1 MFLNVCKQIFH
12 ISRVRISQKVK
23 KWFNKKFSTYYFHM
37 KTKILTNFQSCNSV
51 PLSWS
56 TWKSSKDI
64 FFEYFLQ
71 IFPKTC
77 AISFAMSS
85 DNYMKW
91 KLDYFIFILHIQ
103 FFLDGLEF
111 QVNQENISRIFPHLD
126 WIRRDTVSLC
136 IQAECEKMREKCR
149 PE

>member
-1 MFLNVCKQIFH
+1 MN
-12 ISRVRISQKVK
+12 
-23 KWFNKKFSTYYFHM
+23 
-37 KTKILTNFQSCNSV
+37 TKILADFQSCISV

-64 FFEYFLQ
+64 FFEYFPR
-71 IFPKTC
+71 IFSKIR

-85 DNYMKW
+85 DDYMKW

-111 QVNQENISRIFPHLD
+111 QVNQENIFRIFPHFD

-136 IQAECEKMREKCR
+136 I
-149 PE
+149 